1 MIYLISGYIFAVVIV
16 HILLFT
22 RAGYM
27 SKILLINSAI
37 SCLSV
42 AMLMLAFYFKDTN
55 FIDVIF
61 FYIIMSPI
69 GFYGIFMYYK
79 YTKQTQNEQNQ
90 TINSDKADAVATD
103 NTNNI
108 KC

>member
-22 RAGYM
+22 RATYM
-27 SKILLINSAI
+27 SRILLINSAI

-42 AMLMLAFYFKDTN
+42 AMLLLAFFFKDIN

-79 YTKQTQNEQNQ
+79 YTKQNKKQVQET
-90 TINSDKADAVATD
+90 T
-103 NTNNI
+103 TNNNSTNAVVTDDK

>member
-22 RAGYM
+22 RATYM
-27 SKILLINSAI
+27 SRILLINSAV
-37 SCLSV
+37 SCLSI
-42 AMLMLAFYFKDTN
+42 AMLLLAFYFKDIN

-69 GFYGIFMYYK
+69 GFYGIFLYYK
-79 YTKQTQNEQNQ
+79 YTKQNNTQAQEK
-90 TINSDKADAVATD
+90 TT
-103 NTNNI
+103 TNNNTTNTDVSDYL